1 MVEEEK
7 TGKRRKTF
15 NIMSKS
21 CLFALVTEKN
31 VKVELTNYSL
41 VFLLYYN
48 DDDDD
53 DDTKDNSKKRRRE
66 CHHIENN
73 NNNDNKFI
81 IKICTNARVIIDFRL
96 NCLLSIDL
104 HLLDFICLLL
114 NNSKTKQKFLFN
126 DNVNKKMCK
135 Y

>member
-21 CLFALVTEKN
+21 CLFALVTKKN

-53 DDTKDNSKKRRRE
+53 DTKDNSKKKRRRE
-66 CHHIENN
+66 CQQIENN
-73 NNNDNKFI
+73 SNNNKFI

-114 NNSKTKQKFLFN
+114 NNNKKKQKFLFN
-126 DNVNKKMCK
+126 HDVNKKMCK